1 MCTSIIAGAG
11 ATVDEIT
18 VLARNEDF
26 VRNNWNKYMVFRPRP
41 EYRCDPLATNGMW
54 TLGNGLSVTVPG
66 KAYSYSAMPDA
77 AGPTEATDAIGDRF
91 FFEERGINA
100 KNVAVS
106 ATNSLTINPKAANAD
121 PLLDTGGIAECVIP
135 TLILP
140 QAESAVDAVKLLGTY
155 LEAEGASEV
164 NGVLFGDP
172 DEAWYF
178 ENGSAHHWIA
188 VKVPDDAYL
197 VVANGMRVHGVDL
210 GSPDVLCSTDL
221 FDFVVRHELLERPD
235 RRDFDFAGAF
245 GVLGVAYNQDRI
257 WLAQSI
263 LTPSRPQSPREPQ
276 YPLFMTPDRPISVQ
290 DVMKLLRATYEGTV
304 LEGKATRPI
313 GYVRTAESH
322 ILTLDRSMPSELQGL
337 IWQVVST
344 PLGAPYM
351 PLFAVMDD
359 IPQGYRLG
367 DNTYTTSS
375 AYWAFRG
382 LFALADMNG
391 TSYLPDVVR
400 RWEAYEEQSVCE
412 LSYLRPMLRAMH
424 SQDAGAAI
432 AYAKRYST
440 GIAYETVGVAKT
452 ERDKLMTRITVEEQV
467 EAATGSPAP

>member
-1 MCTSIIAGAG
+1 MCTSIMVGAR
-11 ATVDEIT
+11 AMVDEIT

-26 VRNNWNKYMVFRPRP
+26 VRNNWNKYMVFRQRP
-41 EYRCDPLATNGMW
+41 AYLCDPIPKNGMW
-54 TLGNGLSVTVPG
+54 TLGNGLTVTIPG

-106 ATNSLTINPKAANAD
+106 ATNSMTINPKAAKAD
-121 PLLDTGGIAECVIP
+121 PLLDRAGIAECVIP

-140 QAESAVDAVKLLGTY
+140 QAESAIDGVRLLGTY
-155 LEAEGASEV
+155 IEAQGASEV

-178 ENGSAHHWIA
+178 ENGSGHHWIA
-188 VKVPDDAYL
+188 VKVPDDGYL

-210 GSPDVLCSTDL
+210 DSPDVLCSSDL
-221 FDFVVRHELLERPD
+221 FEFVVAHELVGRPD
-235 RRDFDFAGAF
+235 RKDFDFAQAF
-245 GVLGVAYNQDRI
+245 GVLGVPYNEDRI

-263 LTPSRPQSPREPQ
+263 LTPSRPQKPREPQ
-276 YPLFMTPDRPISVQ
+276 YPLFMTPDDPIGVQ
-290 DVMKLLRATYEGTV
+290 DVMNVLRATYKGSV

-313 GYVRTAESH
+313 GYIRTAESH
-322 ILTLDRSMPSELQGL
+322 ILTFDRSMPAELRGL
-337 IWQVVST
+337 VWQAVST

-367 DNTYTTSS
+367 DNTYGTSS

-382 LFALADMNG
+382 LFALADMDG
-391 TSYLPDVVR
+391 GSYLSDVTR
-400 RWEAYEEQSVCE
+400 RWHTYEEQSVRE
-412 LSYLRPMLRAMH
+412 LSYLRPMLKSIH

-432 AYAKRYST
+432 DYAKRYST
-440 GIAYETVGVAKT
+440 GIAYETVGLAKT
-452 ERDKLMTRITVEEQV
+452 ERDQLMTRITVEEQV
-467 EAATGSPAP
+467 EPAAILTA

>member
-1 MCTSIIAGAG
+1 MCTSIMAGTR
-11 ATVDEIT
+11 ATIDGIT
-18 VLARNEDF
+18 LLARNEDF
-26 VRNNWNKYMVFRPRP
+26 TRNNWNKYMVFRPQP
-41 EYRCDPLATNGMW
+41 EYLCQPLPEKGLW
-54 TLGNGLSVTVPG
+54 TLGNGLTVTVPG

-77 AGPTEATDAIGDRF
+77 AGPTEATQAIGDRF
-91 FFEERGINA
+91 FFEERGINEN
-100 KNVAVS
+100 NVAVS
-106 ATNSLTINPKAANAD
+106 ATNSLTINPRAAKVD
-121 PLLDTGGIAECVIP
+121 LLLESGGIAECVIP

-140 QAESAVDAVKLLGTY
+140 QAESAVEAARLLGKY
-155 LEAEGASEV
+155 VEDEGASEV

-188 VKVPDDAYL
+188 VKVPDDSYL

-210 GSPDVLCSTDL
+210 DSPDVLCSSDL
-221 FDFVVRHELLERPD
+221 FDFVVGHELLERPD
-235 RRDFDFAGAF
+235 RSDFEFAHAF
-245 GVLGVAYNQDRI
+245 GVLGVPYNQDRI

-263 LTPSRPQSPREPQ
+263 LTPSRPQRPRESQ
-276 YPLFMTPDRPISVQ
+276 YPLFMKPDHPISVQ
-290 DVMKLLRATYEGTV
+290 DVMKVLRATYEGTV
-304 LEGKATRPI
+304 LEGIATRPI

-322 ILTLDRSMPSELQGL
+322 ILTLDSNMPHELRGL
-337 IWQVVST
+337 IWQVIST

-359 IPQGYRLG
+359 IPQGYRVG
-367 DNTYTTSS
+367 DNTYAASS

-382 LFALADMNG
+382 LFALADLNG
-391 TSYLPDVVR
+391 NSYLPHVTR
-400 RWEAYEEQSVCE
+400 RWHAYEEQSARE
-412 LSYLRPMLRAMH
+412 LSYVRPMLRAMH

-452 ERDKLMTRITVEEQV
+452 ETDKLMTRITVEEQI
-467 EAATGSPAP
+467 EAAGTLSG